1 MKMKIKRQSL
11 KYLIISVVLFAELYF
26 IFTFHGKSNTDIVLN
41 AFKSYSLLIILSIYA
56 FGRLYPAI
64 TKIRLRIYEALFCLG
79 GGIVL
84 SVSPG
89 FEFYGSSDFIFKSF
103 FSILSFV
110 IAVVGWALCIY
121 IILANI
127 LLFFITYRKDETKN
141 YHQNKILNFI
151 YNEHQLAGPMLLILL
166 LWLPHMIIFYPGG
179 AGWDAINQVNQY
191 AGSVPLTN
199 HHPVFSTYLMGIII
213 GVGQK
218 ILDDNFGMFLYNILQ
233 SILAAA
239 IFSYGINI
247 LRKTGANLKLR
258 FIATIF
264 YGLLPLFSGFFYT
277 LLKDSMYAVFTTLF
291 VFSLID
297 YYIDKEAFIQSKYKE
312 YILMLSILLMCLL
325 RKNGF
330 YIAAITA
337 VIMLLKEKYRK
348 NISLWFIMPLLI
360 FMTFN
365 YGITKILMIP
375 DGSLAESMSIP
386 FQQTARY
393 VRDYGNEITEEE
405 RRAIDAILDFE
416 SIGNNYNPDLSDPVK
431 GTYKEEAGKK
441 EWLNYLDVWL
451 KDFFKHPRSYVDA
464 TFANTYGY
472 YYPLSKLMG
481 EKGFYYIA
489 DIENI
494 NNQYDFFYSNK
505 AAENIRNAINRMIE
519 DIDNVP
525 IIGLLYEP
533 GIYTWAIFCI
543 LFTQIRRKTLSI
555 KIYVPILLSIL
566 VCIASPVNAYLR
578 YFLPVITLVPI
589 LIGLQF
595 YRESGNRIEK
605 FI

>member
-1 MKMKIKRQSL
+1 M
-11 KYLIISVVLFAELYF
+11 
-26 IFTFHGKSNTDIVLN
+26 
-41 AFKSYSLLIILSIYA
+41 
-56 FGRLYPAI
+56 
-64 TKIRLRIYEALFCLG
+64 
-79 GGIVL
+79 
-84 SVSPG
+84 
-89 FEFYGSSDFIFKSF
+89 
-103 FSILSFV
+103 
-110 IAVVGWALCIY
+110 GWALCIY

-127 LLFFITYRKDETKN
+127 LLLFITYRKDETKN

-213 GVGQK
+213 GAGQK
-218 ILDDNFGMFLYNILQ
+218 IFDDNFGMFLYNILQ

-441 EWLNYLDVWL
+441 EWLNYLNVWL

-543 LFTQIRRKTLSI
+543 LFIQIRRKTLSI

>member
-1 MKMKIKRQSL
+1 
-11 KYLIISVVLFAELYF
+11 
-26 IFTFHGKSNTDIVLN
+26 
-41 AFKSYSLLIILSIYA
+41 
-56 FGRLYPAI
+56 
-64 TKIRLRIYEALFCLG
+64 
-79 GGIVL
+79 
-84 SVSPG
+84 
-89 FEFYGSSDFIFKSF
+89 
-103 FSILSFV
+103 
-110 IAVVGWALCIY
+110 
-121 IILANI
+121 
-127 LLFFITYRKDETKN
+127 
-141 YHQNKILNFI
+141 
-151 YNEHQLAGPMLLILL
+151 MLLILL
-166 LWLPHMIIFYPGG
+166 LWIPHIIIFYPGG

-191 AGSVPLTN
+191 SGSVPLTN

-233 SILAAA
+233 SILAATT
-239 IFSYGINI
+239 FSYGINI
-247 LRKTGANLKLR
+247 LRKTGVNLKLR
-258 FIATIF
+258 FLITIF
-264 YGLLPLFSGFFYT
+264 YGLLPLFPGFFYT

-291 VFSLID
+291 VFLLID
-297 YYIDKEAFIQSKYKE
+297 YFIDKEAFIQSKYKE
-312 YILMLSILLMCLL
+312 YILMSSILLMCLL
-325 RKNGF
+325 RKNGL
-330 YIAAITA
+330 YVAAITA
-337 VIMLLKEKYRK
+337 VIMQLKEKYRK
-348 NISLWFIMPLLI
+348 NIFVWFIMPLLI
-360 FMTFN
+360 FITFN

-393 VRDYGNEITEEE
+393 VRDYENEITEEE

-431 GTYKEEAGKK
+431 STYKEEAGKE
-441 EWLNYLDVWL
+441 EWLNYLSIWL

-519 DIDNVP
+519 AIDNVP

-533 GIYTWAIFCI
+533 GIYTWAVFCI
-543 LFTQIRRKTLSI
+543 LFIQIRRKTLTI
-555 KIYVPILLSIL
+555 KIYVPILVSIL

-578 YFLPVITLVPI
+578 YFLPIIALVPI

-605 FI
+605 LI

>member
-11 KYLIISVVLFAELYF
+11 KYLIISAVLFAELYF
-26 IFTFHGKSNTDIVLN
+26 IFTFHGKSNTDIVLST
-41 AFKSYSLLIILSIYA
+41 FKSYSLLIILSIYA

-89 FEFYGSSDFIFKSF
+89 FEFYGSSDFIFKSL

-110 IAVVGWALCIY
+110 IAVIGWALCIY
-121 IILANI
+121 IIWANI

-191 AGSVPLTN
+191 AGSIPLTN

-258 FIATIF
+258 FLATIF

-291 VFSLID
+291 VFLLID
-297 YYIDKEAFIQSKYKE
+297 YFIDKETFIQSKYKK

-325 RKNGF
+325 RKNGL
-330 YIAAITA
+330 YITAITA

-348 NISLWFIMPLLI
+348 NIFLWFIMPLLI

-431 GTYKEEAGKK
+431 STYKEEAGKK
-441 EWLNYLDVWL
+441 EWLNYLSVWL

-543 LFTQIRRKTLSI
+543 LFIQIRRKTLSI

-578 YFLPVITLVPI
+578 YFLPVITFVPI

>member
-11 KYLIISVVLFAELYF
+11 KYLIISAVLFAELYF
-26 IFTFHGKSNTDIVLN
+26 IFTFHGKSNTDIVLST
-41 AFKSYSLLIILSIYA
+41 FKSYSLLIILSIYA

-89 FEFYGSSDFIFKSF
+89 FEFYGSSDFIFKSL

-110 IAVVGWALCIY
+110 IAVIGWALCIY
-121 IILANI
+121 IIWANI

-191 AGSVPLTN
+191 AGSIPLTN

-258 FIATIF
+258 FLATIF

-291 VFSLID
+291 VFLLID
-297 YYIDKEAFIQSKYKE
+297 YFIDKETFIQSKYKK

-325 RKNGF
+325 RKNGL
-330 YIAAITA
+330 YITAITA

-348 NISLWFIMPLLI
+348 NIFLWFIMPLLI

-431 GTYKEEAGKK
+431 STYKEEAGKK
-441 EWLNYLDVWL
+441 EWLNYLSVWL

-543 LFTQIRRKTLSI
+543 LFIQIRRKTLSI

-578 YFLPVITLVPI
+578 YFLPVITFVPI

-605 FI
+605 II